1 MQTVPAKSIVI
12 RNQDTGWF
20 GCEYN
25 MNLYRGCCHG
35 CIYCDSRSDCYRIEQ
50 FDTVCAKAD
59 ALRIVRDELRRKV
72 RTGVVAT
79 GSMSD
84 PYNPFEREEKLT
96 RHALELLDAYG
107 FGAAVATKSDLITRD
122 TDILTGIAERSPVIV
137 KFTVT
142 TLDEALAAKLEPNA
156 PPPSRRLEAL
166 RHLAGQG
173 LFTGLLLMPV
183 LPFLEDSEENIL
195 SILRAAADAGARFV
209 YAYFGVTLRE
219 NQRDYFYNRLDESFP
234 GLREQYVSRFGGRYD
249 CRSPRAGK
257 LEQLY
262 REECDRLGL
271 LRRMQDIVSAYR
283 QGYGDLQLRF
293 EI

>member
-1 MQTVPAKSIVI
+1 MQTVPAKSIVT
-12 RNQDTGWF
+12 RNRDTGWF

-50 FDTVCAKAD
+50 FGAVRAKED

-96 RHALELLDAYG
+96 RHALELLAAYG
-107 FGAAVATKSDLITRD
+107 FGVAIATKSDLVMRD
-122 TDILTGIAERSPVIV
+122 TDILAEIAERAPVLV
-137 KFTVT
+137 KLTIT
-142 TLDEALAAKLEPNA
+142 TLDDALAAKLEPNA
-156 PPPSRRLEAL
+156 LPPSRRLEAL
-166 RHLAGQG
+166 RCLAGAEI
-173 LFTGLLLMPV
+173 FTGVLLMPV
-183 LPFLEDSEENIL
+183 LPFLEDNEENVL
-195 SILRAAADAGARFV
+195 SVLRAAAGAGARFV
-209 YAYFGVTLRE
+209 YAYFGVTLRDS
-219 NQRDYFYNRLDESFP
+219 QRAYFYDCLDGQFP
-234 GLREQYVSRFGGRYD
+234 GLRERYASRFGERYD

-257 LEQLY
+257 LMRLY
-262 REECDRLGL
+262 QEECGRLGL
-271 LRRMQDIVSAYR
+271 LWKMQDIVRANR
-283 QGYGDLQLRF
+283 QGYGDTQLRF